1 MYNFLSSGWPAA
13 VLAMALLPL
22 SALADEPQDR
32 PIERILEPVQLTDR
46 VHYFYGSLENR
57 TPTNLGFN
65 NNTGFVITDEGVVL
79 IDSGPGYKVAERI
92 ERAVAGVTDKPITHV
107 INVGSQDHRW
117 LGNGYFREQGAELV
131 ALARTAATQAERG
144 EGQIA
149 SLADN
154 LGEDVMAGTQP
165 VPAPEPIDADQYTLE
180 VGGVTFE
187 LIYAGDAHFPGD
199 IMVHL
204 PQEDVVFTG
213 DIVYTERMLGI
224 HPWSN
229 PVEKLQAFRH
239 LEEIDPG
246 IVVPGHGRATDLDQ
260 ARRDTGNYL
269 ELLVREVSNAIEDW
283 ESLSEVVERLD
294 DLEDFRHLRHYDDW
308 HRPNVNRTY
317 LFLEE
322 NM

>member
-1 MYNFLSSGWPAA
+1 MHKILSRGWRGLALA
-13 VLAMALLPL
+13 VAFLPL
-22 SALADEPQDR
+22 AALADEPKDR
-32 PIERILEPVQLTDR
+32 PIERILEPVQLTER
-46 VHYFYGSLENR
+46 VYYFYGSLENR

-79 IDSGPGYKVAERI
+79 IDSGAGYKVAGRI
-92 ERAVAGVTDKPITHV
+92 EEAVAGVTDKPITHV

-117 LGNGYFREQGAELV
+117 LGNGYFHEHGAELV

-149 SLADN
+149 SLTRN
-154 LGEDVMAGTQP
+154 LGEEAMAGTEP
-165 VPAPEPIDADQYTLE
+165 VTAPEPIDADEYTLE
-180 VGGVTFE
+180 VGGVTFD

-239 LEEIDPG
+239 LESLDPA
-246 IVVPGHGRATDLDQ
+246 IVVPGHGRATDMDQ

-269 ELLVREVSNAIEDW
+269 QLLVSEVSNAIEDW
-283 ESLSEVVERLD
+283 ESLSEVVERLA

-317 LFLEE
+317 LFLEA